1 MPKVLRLY
9 VKVVDRVSYGVGL
22 VTMYLVVAMI
32 GVLLLNVVTRNVMNI
47 PLSWCIE
54 AAQFILAAYY
64 IVGGAYSLQL
74 GDHVRMDLLY
84 DRLSPTGKAKMDVAT
99 NGFLVFYLVTLLIGS
114 ISSARYAIEYD
125 QRNFSMWNP
134 SMIPIKVIMVMGIT
148 LVLLQAVS
156 ILIKDVAKARG
167 QPLPE
172 AVGA

>member
-1 MPKVLRLY
+1 MPKPFRLY
-9 VKVVDRVSYGVGL
+9 VKVVDRFSRAVGL
-22 VTMYLVVAMI
+22 VTMYLVIAMI
-32 GVLLLNVVTRNVMNI
+32 GVLLLNVVTRNVLNI

-84 DRLSPTGKAKMDVAT
+84 ERLSETGKAKLDAFT
-99 NGFLVFYLVTLLIGS
+99 NAFLVFYLVCLLIGS
-114 ISSARYAIEYD
+114 ISSAQYAIEYD

-134 SMIPIKVIMVMGIT
+134 SMIPIKVIMVLGIA
-148 LVLLQAVS
+148 LVLAQAIS

-167 QPLPE
+167 EPLAE
-172 AVGA
+172 AIGA